1 MANVLVTGGAG
12 YVGSVC
18 GAELIARGHCV
29 VVVDDLSTGFREAVP
44 PQALFYQLDL
54 ADREKIATVFRE
66 HSFDAVFHF
75 AAKALVPESV
85 KNPGVFFD
93 QNVAAGIAFLE
104 AVRESGVKKFVF
116 SSSAAVY
123 GEPRTVPI
131 DESHENNPT
140 NAYGETKLMLERVLA
155 WYASAYRW
163 TVVAL
168 RYFNAAGAT
177 DGIGE
182 RHQPETHIIPLLLKA
197 AARETDGFTLYG
209 TDYDTSDGTCVR
221 DYVHVLDI
229 AAAHI
234 LALDLPE
241 DGRMRVYNIGCGCP
255 FSVREVIRAVQEV
268 TGRKIPVRQGPRR
281 AGDPA
286 VLCANPS
293 KLMQELHWQPRFSDL
308 PTIITSA
315 WEWKLAHAGEP
326 SSGRLEKAGSQARGG
341 I

>member
-12 YVGSVC
+12 YVGSIC
-18 GAELIARGHCV
+18 CAELVARGHSV

-44 PQALFYQLDL
+44 PQAVFYQLDL
-54 ADREKIATVFRE
+54 ADREKIPPLFRE
-66 HSFDAVFHF
+66 HGIDAVFHF

-85 KNPGVFFD
+85 RNPGFFFD
-93 QNVAAGIAFLE
+93 QNVAGGIAFLE

-155 WYASAYRW
+155 WYALAYRW

-168 RYFNAAGAT
+168 RYFNAAGAR

-182 RHQPETHIIPLLLKA
+182 RHQPETHIIPLLLEA
-197 AARETDGFTLYG
+197 AARETEVFTLYG
-209 TDYDTSDGTCVR
+209 TDYDTTDGTCVR
-221 DYVHVLDI
+221 DYIHVLDI

-234 LALDLPE
+234 LTLDLPE
-241 DGRMRVYNIGCGCP
+241 DGEMHVYNIGCGRP
-255 FSVREVIRAVQEV
+255 FSVREVIGAVQDV

-281 AGDPA
+281 PGDPA
-286 VLCANPS
+286 VLCANPA
-293 KLMQELHWQPRFSDL
+293 KLMRELDWQPRFSDL
-308 PTIITSA
+308 ATIIGSA
-315 WEWKLAHAGEP
+315 WQWKLTHAGRP
-326 SSGRLEKAGSQARGG
+326 SSVGVERAG
-341 I
+341 